1 MTSNVTA
8 DIVARLRNLST
19 GQVSDGL
26 RITGN
31 RPFGLVG
38 ITSMLSP
45 APKVAG
51 RAMTVRFGLIESVTG
66 PRLEYLEHV
75 RSGEV
80 IVIANSGRLDASA
93 WGGQRSIGATQ
104 CGAAATVI
112 DGAYRDLDECTAVG
126 YPVYGRGVTVAGSRS
141 GGVCAVAVNE
151 QISVACTDV
160 APGDYVVADSSGVIV
175 VPQNHV
181 LAVLAAA
188 ERVAAMEQQVSDAV
202 QAGSDFVSY
211 RKSVRESAGYS

>member
-1 MTSNVTA
+1 MTSDGVA
-8 DIVARLRNLST
+8 DIFIRLRNLST
-19 GQVSDGL
+19 CQVSDGL
-26 RITGN
+26 RVTGN

-45 APKVAG
+45 APKVVG
-51 RAMTVRFGLIESVTG
+51 RAMTVQFGPIESVTG

-75 RSGEV
+75 EPGEV

-112 DGAYRDLDECTAVG
+112 DGAYRDLDECISIG

-141 GGVCAVAVNE
+141 GGTCAVAVNE
-151 QISVACTDV
+151 QISVAGTDV
-160 APGDYVVADSSGVIV
+160 VPGDYIVADSSGVIV
-175 VPQNHV
+175 VPQGDV
-181 LAVLAAA
+181 LAALDAA
-188 ERVAAMEQQVSDAV
+188 ERVAAMEQQVTDAV

-211 RKSVRESAGYS
+211 RKSLRESAGYS

>member
-1 MTSNVTA
+1 MTTSGAA
-8 DIVARLRNLST
+8 DIFTRLRKLST

-26 RITGN
+26 RVTGM
-31 RPFGLVG
+31 RPLGLVG

-45 APKVAG
+45 APKVVG
-51 RAMTVRFGLIESVTG
+51 RAMTVQFGLIESVTG

-75 RSGEV
+75 QPGEV
-80 IVIANSGRLDASA
+80 IIIANSGRLETSA

-112 DGAYRDLDECTAVG
+112 DGAYRDLDECIAIG

-141 GGVCAVAVNE
+141 GGTCAVAVNE
-151 QISVACTDV
+151 PVSVAGSDI
-160 APGDYVVADSSGVIV
+160 AAGDYVVADSSGVIV
-175 VPQNHV
+175 VPQGDV
-181 LAVLAAA
+181 LAVLDAA
-188 ERVAAMEQQVSDAV
+188 ERVAAMEQQVTDAV